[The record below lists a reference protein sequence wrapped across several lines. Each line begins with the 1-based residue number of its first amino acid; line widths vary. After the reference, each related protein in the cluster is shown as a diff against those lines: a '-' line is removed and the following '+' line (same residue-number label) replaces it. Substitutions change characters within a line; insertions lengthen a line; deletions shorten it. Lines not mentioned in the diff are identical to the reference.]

1 MTFPPVGEI
10 LEVLTLQNYN
20 TRLVV
25 LSTALLGIASG
36 LVGGFLLLRKRS
48 LMGDALSHATLPGIG
63 IAFMI
68 MVSMG
73 YSGKS
78 LPGLLLGATISG
90 IAGVLLM
97 LLIRNTTRLRDDVGM
112 GFVLSVFFGIGVA
125 VLSMAQNIPGA
136 NAAGLESFIYGKA
149 ASIIMSDFLL
159 IAGVAVFA
167 SIASLL
173 FLKEFTLLC
182 FDDAFARAEGWPA
195 LFLDI
200 FLLGLVTA
208 VTVIGLQSVGLILV
222 IAFLITPPTAAR
234 FWTQRLSH
242 MLLFS
247 ALFGL
252 ISGWLGASISALTP
266 ELPAGAVIVLVAA
279 TLFLISMLF
288 APTRGVLPR
297 FFRQYRLRVKVDR
310 QHFLR
315 AAFELIEAQNEPGAG
330 PINNVPFDRE
340 ALVEKRTWSPKK
352 LSRILRVAQREDHLE
367 PTERG
372 MLRLS
377 EPGFGEAARVTR
389 NHRLWEAYLI
399 KHADIAPSHVDRDAD
414 MVEHILGAEMVQQL
428 EADLSKR
435 EVEAAMPP
443 SPHNIETQPVT
454 PTGPQT

>member
-1 MTFPPVGEI
+1 MNFPEFSDI
-10 LEVLTLQNYN
+10 LEVVTLRNYN
-20 TRLVV
+20 TALVV

-36 LVGGFLLLRKRS
+36 LIGAFLLLRKRS

-68 MVSMG
+68 MVSLG

-78 LPGLLLGATISG
+78 LPGLLAGASISG

-149 ASIIMSDFLL
+149 ASIIMSDFVL

-167 SIASLL
+167 SIASVL

-182 FDDAFARAEGWPA
+182 FDEAFARSEGWPT
-195 LFLDI
+195 LLLDI
-200 FLLGLVTA
+200 FILILVTA

-234 FWTQRLSH
+234 FWTHKLTH

-252 ISGWLGASISALTP
+252 VSGWLGASISALIP

-279 TLFLISMLF
+279 SLFLISMMC
-288 APTRGVLPR
+288 APARGVIPR
-297 FFRQYRLRVKVDR
+297 FLRQSRLRKKVDR

-315 AAFELIEAQNEPGAG
+315 AAFELVEAQSNEVDGSVVN
-330 PINNVPFDRE
+330 IPFSWE
-340 ALVEKRTWSPKK
+340 ALLKKRTWSAKK
-352 LSRILRVAQREDHLE
+352 LKSILRVAQREDHLE
-367 PTERG
+367 PAGQG

-389 NHRLWEAYLI
+389 NHRLWETYLI

-414 MVEHILGAEMVQQL
+414 MVEHILGAEMVRQL

-435 EVEAAMPP
+435 EVEVTMPP
-443 SPHNIETQPVT
+443 SPHQIQQSPA
-454 PTGPQT
+454 PTES